1 MLTEPTEPLLAT
13 NHLARALYAPLLAD
27 PRRPANAARFIYLDP
42 AARDFFPDWDST
54 ADGIAAMLRAEA
66 GRNPYD
72 KDLSDLIGQLSTRSE
87 IFRKRWA
94 DHKVR
99 RRHSAGAKKLHHP
112 VVGDLELHFET
123 MTLTSDPRPHPR
135 HLHRHPQHPQR
146 RRPPPPRHLG
156 RHPKP
161 ARPRPPRPSPLTSRS
176 GIVKRTVQ
184 RNRASTSGTRSSS
197 CGRLAGR

>member
-1 MLTEPTEPLLAT
+1 MWRWVGTDRSKLSGSPSPLWACMLTEPTEPLLAT

-94 DHKVR
+94 DHK
-99 RRHSAGAKKLHHP
+99 SAAATAP
-112 VVGDLELHFET
+112 V
-123 MTLTSDPRPHPR
+123 PR
-135 HLHRHPQHPQR
+135 
-146 RRPPPPRHLG
+146 
-156 RHPKP
+156 
-161 ARPRPPRPSPLTSRS
+161 S
-176 GIVKRTVQ
+176 
-184 RNRASTSGTRSSS
+184 STTRSSETS
-197 CGRLAGR
+197 NSTSKP